1 MNSPSIKEFDFVQKA
16 GFKNTYNCIE
26 KAMKYYDEDSE
37 TCCKYFREVIESA
50 LNDIYK
56 ILNDTKPGDTFEQ
69 ITNLKI
75 ILSEFPKEDLI
86 TELHNIRIIANNYN
100 HFTEGEE
107 KNPTKDRYTCYC
119 AILKIEKWII
129 NFSKEYP
136 IFLEEERKK
145 TYRKP
150 DPFYYPRYP
159 FSPNDEPPYQPK
171 EKDEESSSNNEPN
184 KPPYQPKKKNEES
197 FWPIIIA
204 IILCIFFPIA
214 IIVAIIWL
222 FQKCNK

>member
-69 ITNLKI
+69 ITNLSKI
-75 ILSEFPKEDLI
+75 IPPRFPKEDLI

-119 AILKIEKWII
+119 AILKIEEWIV

-136 IFLEEERKK
+136 KFIEK
-145 TYRKP
+145 TSTRSAPSCLQNQHDKP
-150 DPFYYPRYP
+150 DNHKPTYPHKKG
-159 FSPNDEPPYQPK
+159 NDE
-171 EKDEESSSNNEPN
+171 
-184 KPPYQPKKKNEES
+184 
-197 FWPIIIA
+197 
-204 IILCIFFPIA
+204 
-214 IIVAIIWL
+214 
-222 FQKCNK
+222 

>member
-69 ITNLKI
+69 ITNLSKI
-75 ILSEFPKEDLI
+75 IPPKFPKDDLI

-136 IFLEEERKK
+136 IFLEEEERKK

-150 DPFYYPRYP
+150 DPFYYPRSTY
-159 FSPNDEPPYQPK
+159 SSNVPK
-171 EKDEESSSNNEPN
+171 EKDEESSLNNEPN
-184 KPPYQPKKKNEES
+184 KPPYQPKKKDDGRQGCLLKL
-197 FWPIIIA
+197 IIGTMVGA
-204 IILCIFFPIA
+204 IIFIFSLVFS
-214 IIVAIIWL
+214 L
-222 FQKCNK
+222 FFSKKE

>member
-1 MNSPSIKEFDFVQKA
+1 MNSSSIKEFDFVQKA

-56 ILNDTKPGDTFEQ
+56 ILNVTKPGDTFGQ
-69 ITNLKI
+69 ITNLSKI
-75 ILSEFPKEDLI
+75 IPPKFPKDDLI
-86 TELHNIRIIANNYN
+86 IELHNIRIIANNYN
-100 HFTEGEE
+100 HFSEGEE

-145 TYRKP
+145 TSRKW
-150 DPFYYPRYP
+150 R
-159 FSPNDEPPYQPK
+159 
-171 EKDEESSSNNEPN
+171 
-184 KPPYQPKKKNEES
+184 
-197 FWPIIIA
+197 IIFAILA
-204 IILCIFFPIA
+204 IICFPIA
-214 IIVAIIWL
+214 IVAAIIW
-222 FQKCNK
+222 FTQKCNE

>member
-37 TCCKYFREVIESA
+37 TCCKYFREVLESA

-56 ILNDTKPGDTFEQ
+56 ILNDTKPEDTFEQ
-69 ITNLKI
+69 IKNLKNYP
-75 ILSEFPKEDLI
+75 LFTKEDLI
-86 TELHNIRIIANNYN
+86 TELHNIRIIANDYN
-100 HFTEGEE
+100 HFTEEE

-119 AILKIEKWII
+119 AILKIEEWIV

-145 TYRKP
+145 TYRTP
-150 DPFYYPRYP
+150 DPFYYPRHP
-159 FSPNDEPPYQPK
+159 FSSNDEPPYQPK
-171 EKDEESSSNNEPN
+171 EKNKESSS
-184 KPPYQPKKKNEES
+184 
-197 FWPIIIA
+197 WPMIIIA
-204 IILCIFFPIA
+204 IIACICFPVA
-214 IIVAIIWL
+214 IIAAIIWL
-222 FQKCNK
+222 VQKFIK